1 MNGGSIRLAA
11 VHSASLL
18 AKKKSPE
25 LNWLLEQEKH
35 HNIFDY
41 DTFELFKANVVR
53 QKMDLVKLLKELKI
67 AGKTVI
73 GYGASTKGNV
83 ILQYCGIDTDLLPY
97 IGDITPFK
105 DGTFTPGTKI
115 PIISMEKAK
124 SMCPDYFLV
133 LPWAFRSNILLR
145 EQDTISNGTKFIFP
159 LPFVEIVS

>member
-1 MNGGSIRLAA
+1 M
-11 VHSASLL
+11 
-18 AKKKSPE
+18 KE
-25 LNWLLEQEKH
+25 
-35 HNIFDY
+35 
-41 DTFELFKANVVR
+41 NVL
-53 QKMDLVKLLKELKI
+53 DFKLLKELKN

-83 ILQYCGIDTDLLPY
+83 ILQYCGINTDLLPY